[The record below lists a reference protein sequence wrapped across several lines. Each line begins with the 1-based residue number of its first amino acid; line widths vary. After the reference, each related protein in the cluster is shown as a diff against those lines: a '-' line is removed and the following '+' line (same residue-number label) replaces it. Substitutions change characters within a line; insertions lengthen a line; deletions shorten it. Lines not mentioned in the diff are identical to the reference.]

1 MAIFTVSDAP
11 FAVFHTLA
19 RENMSRCFKKELRRI
34 VLSVNNDVS
43 QVSVWCQYSDMHLGD
58 ERVARSARPVRV
70 GRLRPAIVL
79 YDEPHPLGDDI
90 ATIQTADL
98 AKRPDF
104 LIIMGTSLKVHGLKK
119 LVKEFAKA
127 VHQGGPTSSAAPKV
141 IFVNK
146 TAPAAEWSGVIDVH
160 VEGTTDAWVDKVTA
174 DWKHARP
181 ADWEVQTTL
190 KSVLSM
196 ANTKPKPKAAVEP
209 VTKPRKAKGDLLRLT
224 SLSADSNR
232 AYLIASKRADSNE
245 ENIPPSASSSKSTA
259 DSTVKKPTAA
269 FKPVLQAKAS
279 NSSRVFASAA
289 SVKTKT
295 SKVPP
300 PTVAPLSTVK
310 QAIKRPST
318 PIKDINMP
326 PVPPLSPRK
335 RQNVDSHYTGPDGDE
350 LQPRKRQR
358 SIDLDTIPDLEAL
371 AAC

>member
-1 MAIFTVSDAP
+1 
-11 FAVFHTLA
+11 
-19 RENMSRCFKKELRRI
+19 MSTCFKRELRRI
-34 VLSVNNDVS
+34 VQSVNNDVS
-43 QVSVWCQYSDMHLGD
+43 RFPIWYQSSDTHLGD
-58 ERVARSARPVRV
+58 ERIARSARPVRV
-70 GRLRPAIVL
+70 GTLRPAIVL
-79 YDEPHPLGDDI
+79 YDESHPLGDDI
-90 ATIQTADL
+90 ATIQTTDL

-127 VHQGGPTSSAAPKV
+127 VHQGGPTSAAAPKV

-196 ANTKPKPKAAVEP
+196 ANAKPKPKGAVGP
-209 VTKPRKAKGDLLRLT
+209 VAKSSKAKGDFLRLT
-224 SLSADSNR
+224 FSFADSNR
-232 AYLIASKRADSNE
+232 KHLIAPKRANSNE

-259 DSTVKKPTAA
+259 DNAIKKPAA
-269 FKPVLQAKAS
+269 ASKSALQTKVS
-279 NSSRVFASAA
+279 NSSRIFASAA

-295 SKVPP
+295 SKLP
-300 PTVAPLSTVK
+300 PTVAPLSTAK

-318 PIKDINMP
+318 PIKDISRP
-326 PVPPLSPRK
+326 PVPPLSPSK
-335 RQNVDSHYTGPDGDE
+335 RQNVDSHYTAPDGDE

-358 SIDLDTIPDLEAL
+358 SIDLDAIPDLEAL